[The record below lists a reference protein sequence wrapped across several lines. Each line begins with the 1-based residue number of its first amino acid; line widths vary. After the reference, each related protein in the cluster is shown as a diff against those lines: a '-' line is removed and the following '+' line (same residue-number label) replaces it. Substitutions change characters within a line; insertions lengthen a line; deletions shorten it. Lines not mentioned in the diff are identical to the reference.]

1 MPVYIIN
8 NPKNGGIYT
17 RQEMETTYKTSVNKR
32 KFRTFTAWVNA
43 LEKSGQLEIVQED
56 KTMKGYVIIASNGA
70 EVIDTRPEAESLII
84 AMNEE
89 EQLYNARQKRREA
102 ERQRKITYKLFHKVA
117 CACGIM

>member
-8 NPKNGGIYT
+8 DPKNGGIYT

-43 LEKSGQLEIVQED
+43 LEKSGQLEIAQEG
-56 KTMKGYVIIASNGA
+56 KTMKGYVIIASNGT

-84 AMNEE
+84 AMDEE
-89 EQLYNARQKRREA
+89 EQLYNARQKCRET
-102 ERQRKITYKLFHKVA
+102 EKQRKFTYKLFHKVA